1 MSKFTTVCLL
11 SILLALGACGGGSSS
26 GGGDSGESVDS
37 ASNGTDDSAGA
48 PSSIAGTYRGTG
60 TATVSGGGFSETVTD
75 AIQIT
80 ISEDDTISFG
90 EPGEPP
96 VGTAS
101 VNRNGD
107 SFSISVPG
115 SYFNEPGLDCSGS
128 VIVTGT
134 VSGDTITGDINS
146 SDASCNSV
154 PITITGSFNLEKT

>member
-1 MSKFTTVCLL
+1 MSKFSTVCLL
-11 SILLALGACGGGSSS
+11 SILLSLGACGGGSSS
-26 GGGDSGESVDS
+26 GGGDSGGSSGS
-37 ASNGTDDSAGA
+37 ASEDSAGEL
-48 PSSIAGTYRGTG
+48 SSIAGTYRGTG

-75 AIQIT
+75 EIQIK

-107 SFSISVPG
+107 TFSISIPG
-115 SYFNEPGLDCSGS
+115 SYFNEPGIDCTGN